1 MARPYETNRLGH
13 RLEDAQSPVEAVD
26 NRLVRLHRPVC
37 LPAAEGFL
45 LSLSSSSLKKDK
57 TVEPVTERDNK
68 ELRTPSLRRVHRPL
82 ISCGMVGLLHRAIAA
97 LSTPKRPRARGPGQV
112 DVSKKRGLVPAT
124 ATAARSGCH
133 GGPSAN
139 RVANVLPAFA
149 AGREA
154 LGTLY
159 RLYAALEDSE
169 GLRADEWATA
179 GLVVDGCL
187 RRLRRSLACRRR
199 WERASLRHAMARVKR
214 GRALVEDRREMV

>member
-1 MARPYETNRLGH
+1 MEHPCETDHRLAH

-37 LPAAEGFL
+37 LLAAEGFPL
-45 LSLSSSSLKKDK
+45 FLSSSALKKDK
-57 TVEPVTERDNK
+57 TVKPVTEIDNK
-68 ELRTPSLRRVHRPL
+68 DLRTPALRRVHRL
-82 ISCGMVGLLHRAIAA
+82 LASRRAAGLPRLAIAT
-97 LSTPKRPRARGPGQV
+97 LPTPKRSRARGPGQV

-124 ATAARSGCH
+124 SAAARSGCH

-159 RLYAALEDSE
+159 RLHAALEDSE

-179 GLVVDGCL
+179 GIVVEGSL
-187 RRLRRSLACRRR
+187 RELACGGRR
-199 WERASLRHAMARVKR
+199 ERAALRHTTARIER
-214 GRALVEDRREMV
+214 GRALVEQRREKA